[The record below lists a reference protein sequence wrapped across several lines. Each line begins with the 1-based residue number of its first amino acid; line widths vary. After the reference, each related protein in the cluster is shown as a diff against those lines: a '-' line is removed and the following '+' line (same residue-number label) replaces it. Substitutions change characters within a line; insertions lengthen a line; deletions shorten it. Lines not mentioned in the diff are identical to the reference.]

1 MKDMAKTKIGFR
13 QLYLARGCGIAEDQ
27 ELDHTFSVDGIE
39 VKLYLGKRPKL
50 NIVSQT
56 KKIIPFD
63 PTQKTPMSMGT
74 ISIQPVEKT
83 EYNDGFF
90 TDIFCTKEID
100 VPQISIDRLKSGGT
114 ELTVG
119 KIEILE
125 IAKKN
130 HGKEFEIVANY
141 IAGMIG
147 LRYHFQLV
155 FEVINEVYWL
165 WLDDQKEW
173 SVDSIHGPV
182 MQILESITLNESG
195 KQRIRELK
203 FREDASVEL
212 MRSAG
217 ISLDLLKKAWQDHG
231 PASKFINLFT
241 SLEVAIKAKVS
252 GKIESLNPIIEE
264 IKDVIQSSLEGSEKG
279 RLIGFLDSL
288 TTKPKSL
295 NSMFEELAREANFES
310 HEDDLEA
317 FKKFNINRNN
327 LVHGGASDK
336 LGTILLKNNKRID
349 FQDIVERYVNWVFF
363 GDDQYYVTRY
373 RERVALKKPDSST

>member
-1 MKDMAKTKIGFR
+1 MPKVKVGFR

-27 ELDHTFSVDGIE
+27 ELEHTLLVDGFE
-39 VKLYLGKRPKL
+39 VKLYLGKKPKL

-63 PTQKTPMSMGT
+63 PTQKVPMSMGT

-83 EYNDGFF
+83 EFSGGFF
-90 TDIFCTKEID
+90 TDIFCTKAID
-100 VPQISIDRLKSGGT
+100 VSQISIDRLKSDHT

-125 IAKKN
+125 LAKKT
-130 HGKEFEIVANY
+130 HGKEFETVANY

-147 LRYHFQLV
+147 LRYHCQLV

-165 WLDDQKEW
+165 WLDDQEEW
-173 SVDSIHGPV
+173 SVDSIYSPV
-182 MQILESITLNESG
+182 MQILEGITLNESG
-195 KQRIRELK
+195 KQRIQGLK

-217 ISLDLLKKAWQDHG
+217 ISLDLLKKAWQDYG
-231 PASKFINLFT
+231 PANKFINLFT
-241 SLEVAIKAKVS
+241 SLEVAIKTKVS
-252 GKIESLNPIIEE
+252 GKIENSDPIVEK
-264 IKDVIQSSLEGSEKG
+264 IKNIVQSSTETPQKG
-279 RLIGFLDSL
+279 QLIGFLDSL

-295 NSMFEELAREANFES
+295 SSMFEELAREANFES
-310 HEDDLEA
+310 CDDDLDA
-317 FKKFNINRNN
+317 FKKFNFNRNK
-327 LVHGGASDK
+327 LIHGGSSDE
-336 LGTILLKNNKRID
+336 LGTILLKNNKRVN
-349 FQDIVERYVNWVFF
+349 FQDLVERYVNWVFF

-373 RERVALKKPDSST
+373 RERVALKKPDSSA